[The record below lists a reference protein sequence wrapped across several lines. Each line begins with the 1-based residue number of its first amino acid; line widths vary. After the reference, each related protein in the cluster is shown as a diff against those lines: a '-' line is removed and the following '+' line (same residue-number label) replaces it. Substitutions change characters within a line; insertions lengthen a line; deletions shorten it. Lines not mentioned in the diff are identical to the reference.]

1 MEELILKLKKYP
13 YLSVCTSKLGS
24 ESFLTTITI
33 NESFAL
39 KVNKYSFK
47 IETRGRSIEESIKE
61 AYTELIGI
69 LSHMIENIDRYSY
82 RISYGIDN
90 NNEMICD
97 VAFQLKYLEDINIY
111 YAEHSLKGKIEE
123 NVEVVKSNLIKKLN
137 SIKESIS

>member
-13 YLSVCTSKLGS
+13 YLSVYTSKLGS
-24 ESFLTTITI
+24 ESFLTTII
-33 NESFAL
+33 ISESFAL

-69 LSHMIENIDRYSY
+69 LSYMIENTDRYPY
-82 RISYGIDN
+82 RVSYGIDN

-111 YAEHSLKGKIEE
+111 YAENSLKGKIEE
-123 NVEVVKSNLIKKLN
+123 NVELVKSNLIKKLN

>member
-13 YLSVCTSKLGS
+13 YLSVYTSKLSS

-47 IETRGRSIEESIKE
+47 IETRGKSIEESIKE
-61 AYTELIGI
+61 AYAELIGI
-69 LSHMIENIDRYSY
+69 LSYMIENIDRYSY
-82 RISYGIDN
+82 RVSYGIN
-90 NNEMICD
+90 NDNEMICD
-97 VAFQLKYLEDINIY
+97 VAFQLTYLEDINIY
-111 YAEHSLKGKIEE
+111 YAGHSLKGKIEE
-123 NVEVVKSNLIKKLN
+123 NVELVKSNLIKKLN